1 MTRYEKDI
9 IKDLCPF
16 WKEYGSCKQCNE
28 ELDVD
33 DEPCYWEC
41 MANAIIRNG
50 YRKQEW
56 ISVKY
61 RLPGDGEERVM
72 VALNTEEYIG
82 GNKIDTDRYLDGR
95 WVRWGDSVT
104 HWMPL
109 PDAPKGGDNDA
120 R

>member
-1 MTRYEKDI
+1 MNKQIEDI
-9 IKDLCPF
+9 INTIEKAIY
-16 WKEYGSCKQCNE
+16 KECVEIQPIPDGDMCIRASCAVCKIARQLIAE
-28 ELDVD
+28 
-33 DEPCYWEC
+33 
-41 MANAIIRNG
+41 G

-72 VALNTEEYIG
+72 VALNTEDNIG
-82 GNKIDTDRYLDGR
+82 RNKIDTDRYLDGR

-120 R
+120 